1 MKDKRTVA
9 EKKAQFLEELSKCMA
24 IKTLAAR
31 RCKIGRTMLYEY
43 INTDLDFALKV
54 QEIEEAAVDYVESK
68 LLEFV
73 AMGDLGASKFY
84 LKAKGKDRG
93 YH

>member
-43 INTDLDFALKV
+43 IDSDLDFALKV
-54 QEIEEAAVDYVESK
+54 REIEEAAVDYAESK
-68 LLEFV
+68 LLESV
-73 AMGDLGASKFY
+73 AMGDRGAMFFY